1 MGGAGAGLVG
11 RTWGRAGGQAVGG
24 RWVALVES
32 IYRAFLKLVML
43 CVACVCCPKP
53 LTSQTDD
60 YGVPAATLGSI
71 GLFFLSVLHVCV
83 TGLVLLSYYHLKV
96 GRTESGVNA
105 GGTVY

>member
-1 MGGAGAGLVG
+1 MGGTG
-11 RTWGRAGGQAVGG
+11 GRAGGQAVGG

-32 IYRAFLKLVML
+32 MYRAFLKLVML
-43 CVACVCCPKP
+43 CVPSVCCPKP

-96 GRTESGVNA
+96 GRTEGRVNV